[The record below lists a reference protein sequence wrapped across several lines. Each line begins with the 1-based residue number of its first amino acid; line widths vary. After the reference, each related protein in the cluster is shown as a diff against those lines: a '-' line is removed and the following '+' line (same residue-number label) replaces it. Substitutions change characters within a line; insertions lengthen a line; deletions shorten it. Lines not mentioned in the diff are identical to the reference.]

1 MQKKQPNKNTFSQTS
16 REQYSW
22 LQQSRTLLI
31 DAYWPPLNPT
41 LEFDAEKLIQT
52 AENVNAN
59 TIRFGTMGKYA
70 LIQNNFVPL
79 HPELGERDLLAE
91 TIEAAKGTGINIIA
105 YVSVGHG
112 LPCSLLRE
120 IKPEWGL
127 MMDDGNIQ
135 DGVRHFGGELV
146 APVCSFGQYCDD
158 ILGFIEHV
166 VDNYDIDSL
175 YLDGPYYNWN
185 MGKLKA
191 VCQCDVCKQAFL
203 KETGF
208 ELPANKDFDK
218 SELHEIFEN
227 WVGRRLYELLHDII
241 VIAKRTKNLPVM
253 FNALAAAARPE
264 LWERKMLNMSDG
276 FLLEAELG
284 GLRGLGVGEYHGKII
299 WRYTQAHTAWPRNST
314 AYAEKKNKI
323 SGYETLVWGGAPII
337 SYGGRLCFDNSC
349 HEPVAELFSFM
360 KNNAFLLD
368 KSRNSKFVGII
379 SEQRISSITDAAQQ
393 ALSGA
398 YKMFQSA
405 GLQTGIVINEALSD
419 LEALRKYPVLFF
431 PGDVCIEQVE
441 ADCLCEYVRSG
452 GMLIASDKAS
462 LNGDKFLLEDVFN
475 VSFQKQENFAYKLE
489 MLQFW
494 QGLWDVYLKR
504 KDSPGLLPVE
514 EITFIK
520 AGENTQCL
528 AEIVTGAG
536 SKKLSP
542 SIIKNNF
549 GKGSSFYINFPIARV
564 YDKLEEPEF
573 VEIINSII
581 DMTESPCRIN
591 SEHRLYSSLKEKDS
605 LKLLYMCNP
614 SIETRIFNVDI
625 ELKES
630 VVPSRVYSLANGENI
645 EYEARDGKIIIKKY
659 SFKDF
664 ECIAIRS

>member
-1 MQKKQPNKNTFSQTS
+1 MTS

-31 DAYWPPLNPT
+31 DAYWPPLNPA
-41 LEFDAEKLIQT
+41 LEFDAKKLIQT
-52 AENVNAN
+52 AESVNAN
-59 TIRFGTMGKYA
+59 AIRFGTMGKYA
-70 LIQNNFVPL
+70 LIQNDFIPL
-79 HPELGERDLLAE
+79 HPELGKRDLLAE
-91 TIEAAKGTGINIIA
+91 TIEAAKRKDIKIIA
-105 YVSVGHG
+105 YSSVGHG
-112 LPCSLLRE
+112 LPRTLLLEQR
-120 IKPEWGL
+120 PEWGL
-127 MMDDGNIQ
+127 LMDDGNIQ
-135 DGVRHFGGELV
+135 EGVRHFGGELV
-146 APVCSFGQYCDD
+146 APVCSFGQYRDD
-158 ILGFIEHV
+158 ILGFIEHI

-191 VCQCDVCKQAFL
+191 VCQCDVCKAEFL

-208 ELPANKDFDK
+208 ELPANKDSDK

-241 VIAKRTKNLPVM
+241 VIAKRNKNLPVM

-284 GLRGLGVGEYHGKII
+284 GLRGLGVGEYHDKVI
-299 WRYTQAHTAWPRNST
+299 WRYTQAHSAWPRNST
-314 AYAEKKNKI
+314 AYAEKKNKL

-360 KNNAFLLD
+360 KNNASLLD
-368 KSRNSKFVGII
+368 NIRNSNFVGII
-379 SEQRISSITDAAQQ
+379 SEQRISSITEAAQQ

-419 LEALRKYPVLFF
+419 LETLQKYPVLFF
-431 PGDVCIEQVE
+431 PGDVCIKQTESE
-441 ADCLCEYVRSG
+441 CLREYVRSG
-452 GMLIASDKAS
+452 GTLIASDKAS
-462 LNGDKFLLEDVFN
+462 LSDDKFLLEDVFN
-475 VSFQKQENFAYKLE
+475 ISLQKQEGYASRLE

-494 QGLWDVYLKR
+494 QGLWDIYLKR
-504 KDSPGLLPVE
+504 KDFPGLLPVE

-520 AGENTQCL
+520 AGKNTQCL
-528 AEIVTGAG
+528 AEIVTGVESAHIA
-536 SKKLSP
+536 P
-542 SIIKNNF
+542 SIIKNSF
-549 GKGSSFYINFPIARV
+549 GKGRCFYINFPISRV

-573 VEIINSII
+573 VEIINTII

-591 SEHRLYSSLKEKDS
+591 CEHRLYSSLKEKDS

-614 SIETRIFNVDI
+614 SVETRIFNVDI
-625 ELKES
+625 ELKTN
-630 VVPSRVYSLANGENI
+630 VVPTKVYSLANGENI
-645 EYEARDGKIIIKKY
+645 EYEAKDGKIIIKKH